1 MNKIFLLLIATA
13 MMIISCND
21 QAIDDVEPSSKV
33 LEPKLVK
40 SKNGILVFNDQTQL
54 NETLN
59 RLLQMTN
66 NEINEWE
73 KKHNFVSAQTI
84 FENIVTAD
92 SEIDAYYESLT
103 EEEQNA
109 LDKKTIIKHSDL
121 FYKYLDD
128 EMIVDYE
135 QSDKEDTYRLNLAD
149 ESYAPICN
157 SRGIFM
163 VGDTLFQI
171 ASNKIKYWVNG
182 DVNQTARLI
191 NAEEETDEIKF
202 IVRQARLKG
211 SLIENQDYTRT
222 TGYSGSKRKISF
234 ETFRFETWKHLGDG
248 TVWQYKYDIKVVSR
262 KKNWLGKWKYNNTD
276 IHIRGNW
283 SGEVKYYDPV
293 YLNSRWLYF
302 NSSWPANYPNWYNV
316 NYSNVR
322 FAVSINSGATGTYDS
337 KWNLSLTNSEEIAD
351 ISLTSV
357 DWIAYGHEWHAKA
370 TVKTK

>member
-1 MNKIFLLLIATA
+1 MNKIFLLLIAIA

-21 QAIDDVEPSSKV
+21 QAIDDVERSSKV

-73 KKHNFVSAQTI
+73 KKHYFVSAQTI

-109 LDKKTIIKHSDL
+109 LDKKIIKKHSDL

-128 EMIVDYE
+128 EVIVDYE
-135 QSDKEDTYRLNLAD
+135 QSNKEDTYRLNLAD

-182 DVNQTARLI
+182 NVNQTARLI

-202 IVRQARLKG
+202 IVRQANLKG

-234 ETFRFETWKHLGDG
+234 ETFRFETWKHLGNG
-248 TVWQYKYDIKVVSR
+248 TV
-262 KKNWLGKWKYNNTD
+262 
-276 IHIRGNW
+276 
-283 SGEVKYYDPV
+283 
-293 YLNSRWLYF
+293 
-302 NSSWPANYPNWYNV
+302 
-316 NYSNVR
+316 
-322 FAVSINSGATGTYDS
+322 
-337 KWNLSLTNSEEIAD
+337 
-351 ISLTSV
+351 
-357 DWIAYGHEWHAKA
+357 
-370 TVKTK
+370 